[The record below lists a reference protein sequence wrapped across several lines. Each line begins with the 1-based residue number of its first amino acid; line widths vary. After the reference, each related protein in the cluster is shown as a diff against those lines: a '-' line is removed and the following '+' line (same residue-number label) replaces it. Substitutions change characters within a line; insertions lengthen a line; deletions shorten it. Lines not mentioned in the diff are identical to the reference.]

1 MAGKPGGGSIPPAF
15 VSRPNDKRYAISDFT
30 IGKITI
36 AAQPVVTSEFY
47 QLYAKSFKNGDEI
60 E

>member
-1 MAGKPGGGSIPPAF
+1 MARKSGGINPPAF
-15 VSRPNDKRYAISDFT
+15 VSRPNDNRYAISEFT

-36 AAQPVVTSEFY
+36 AAQPVVPSEFY
-47 QLYAKSFKNGDEI
+47 QLYATSFKNGDEI